1 MGFSARLSFMSSP
14 VRNAPAVAEH
24 RRALRIS
31 SDLTQ
36 TYRRMYKPMAAYV
49 KPEKLIHILNK
60 AKVKFVLMGA
70 HGISGW
76 RYEPRAT
83 QDVDV
88 LIRKSHHAKAMK
100 AVKKAFPNLTVQDL
114 PAVTRFL
121 DPLDGKPVID
131 LMKPEEDLYQEV
143 FKNPVK
149 VGKTHYVPNLEIAI
163 ACKYA
168 AMISPH
174 RNAEKKLSDAADFTS
189 MAAHNYDDISQD
201 ILVSLGE
208 MAKNGGGPEILKW
221 VEDAKA
227 GRIIPLQG

>member
-14 VRNAPAVAEH
+14 VRNGPAVAEH

-49 KPEKLIHILNK
+49 KPEELIHILNK

-83 QDVDV
+83 QDVVV

-131 LMKPEEDLYQEV
+131 LMKPEEDLYEEV
-143 FKNPVK
+143 FRNPIK
-149 VGKTHYVPNLEIAI
+149 VGKTHCVPNLEMAI

-168 AMISPH
+168 AMKSPF
-174 RNAEKKLSDAADFTS
+174 RSAERKLLDAADFTS
-189 MAAHNYDDISQD
+189 MVTNNYQRISLD
-201 ILVSLGE
+201 VLFSLAE
-208 MAKNGGGPEILKW
+208 MAKNGGGQEILKW
-221 VEDAKA
+221 AEDAKA
-227 GRIIPLQG
+227 GRIIPLRG